1 MLLLLLPLLL
11 LLLTCQKA
19 LCTRW
24 LCLFNFIV
32 KNLSL
37 TLQKD
42 DREGDK
48 EERGKEREGDL
59 LAPGEEEKIPQD
71 DPQEPRSGKDGD

>member
-1 MLLLLLPLLL
+1 MLL

-24 LCLFNFIV
+24 LCLFNFTE

-37 TLQKD
+37 TLQKG
-42 DREGDK
+42 DREEDNG
-48 EERGKEREGDL
+48 EGGKEREGGL
-59 LAPGEEEKIPQD
+59 LGPGKEEKIPQD
-71 DPQEPRSGKDGD
+71 DPQEPRSGQDGE